1 MIKEKYIKKFNEIT
15 INILQSKIKSIR
27 KKDIIKTGIRV
38 YKDGFIGIA
47 GGVGD
52 INEAELEKQAIENLK
67 LEIPYPYDPST
78 NNKMAVDYRK
88 DVPSNEEFV
97 EEVEKLLETLRKEY
111 QDFIFSNNIEI
122 GEMETQL
129 SNNKGLDLV
138 SKDRMVIA
146 EIVIKEKKSVNVFD
160 AFSMYGDRTY
170 NGEQILSN
178 TREILNAYRNKLEL
192 PSAGTMPVV
201 FFKGD
206 ILPFKKLIIEL
217 DGYKVGTGASLFT
230 NFIGEKKF
238 NENFTLYQSA
248 EEEDETEVEFF
259 DAEGVV
265 NEGFRYPLIENGKI
279 ITPYTD
285 KKTAA
290 QFNLPLTG
298 SASAEYDKVP
308 SLTHKNY
315 NIDSS
320 NKTLKELLNGKL
332 GVLSFIAS
340 GGDFSQE
347 GVFGTPVQLAF
358 LTDGEK
364 LIGRLPELNL
374 SGELYTM
381 FGDGFKGKSTDKLLG
396 METIVFDLNVDV
408 LR

>member
-1 MIKEKYIKKFNEIT
+1 MIKEKYIKKSSEIT
-15 INILQSKIKSIR
+15 INILQSKIKSVR

-47 GGVGD
+47 GGIGD
-52 INEAELEKQAIENLK
+52 IDEAELEKRAIENLK
-67 LEIPYPYDPST
+67 LEIPYPYEPST
-78 NNKMAVDYRK
+78 NNKMAVDYRLE
-88 DVPSNEEFV
+88 VPSNEEFI
-97 EEVEKLLETLRKEY
+97 EEVEKLLEILRKEFP
-111 QDFIFSNNIEI
+111 DFIFSNNINIQEI
-122 GEMETQL
+122 ETQL

-138 SKDRMVIA
+138 NIDRMVVA
-146 EIVIKEKKSVNVFD
+146 EIIIKEKKSISVFD
-160 AFSMYGDRTY
+160 AYSISVDRTF

-178 TREILNAYRNKLEL
+178 TREILNAYRNKVEL
-192 PSAGTMPVV
+192 PSTGTMPVA
-201 FFKGD
+201 FLD
-206 ILPFKKLIIEL
+206 MDLLPFKKLIMEL

-230 NFIGEKKF
+230 DFIGEKKF

-248 EEEDETEVEFF
+248 KEEDKRGAEFF

-265 NEGFRYPLIENGKI
+265 NEGFKYPLIKNGRI

-290 QFNLPLTG
+290 QFDLPLTG
-298 SASAEYDKVP
+298 SASAAYDKVP

-315 NIDSS
+315 SIDSS
-320 NKTLKELLNGKL
+320 NKTLKELLDGKL

-347 GVFGTPVQLAF
+347 GAFGTPVQLAF

-374 SGELYTM
+374 SGEMYTM
-381 FGDGFKGKSTDKLLG
+381 FGDGFKGKSTDELLA
-396 METIVFDLNVDV
+396 MKATVFDLNVE
-408 LR
+408 LLK

>member
-1 MIKEKYIKKFNEIT
+1 MIKEKYIKKSNEIT

-27 KKDIIKTGIRV
+27 KKDITKTGIRV

-52 INEAELEKQAIENLK
+52 IDEAELEKQAIENLK

-78 NNKMAVDYRK
+78 NNKMEIDYRK
-88 DVPSNEEFV
+88 DVPSNEKFV
-97 EEVEKLLETLRKEY
+97 EEVEKLLETLRREFP
-111 QDFIFSNNIEI
+111 DFIFSNNMNIKEIE
-122 GEMETQL
+122 TRL
-129 SNNKGLDLV
+129 SNNKELDLV

-146 EIVIKEKKSVNVFD
+146 EIIIKEKKSINVFD
-160 AFSMYGDRTY
+160 AFSMFADRTY
-170 NGEQILSN
+170 NGEQILAN
-178 TREILNAYRNKLEL
+178 TREILNAYRNKVDL
-192 PSAGTMPVV
+192 PSTGTMPVV
-201 FFKGD
+201 FLED
-206 ILPFKKLIIEL
+206 DTLPFKKLIIEL

-230 NFIGEKKF
+230 DSIGEKKF
-238 NENFTLYQSA
+238 NDNLTLYQSA
-248 EEEDETEVEFF
+248 REEDKTEVEFF

-265 NEGFRYPLIENGKI
+265 NKDFQYTLIKNGRI

-290 QFNLPLTG
+290 QFNLPLTA
-298 SASAEYDKVP
+298 SASSEYDKVP
-308 SLTHKNY
+308 SLTYKNY
-315 NIDSS
+315 SIDSS
-320 NKTLKELLNGKL
+320 NKTLKELLDGKL

-340 GGDFSQE
+340 GGDFSQD

-381 FGDGFKGKSTDKLLG
+381 FGDGFKGLSTDKLLG
-396 METIVFDLNVDV
+396 MKTIVFDLNVE
-408 LR
+408 